1 MTKPLTVS
9 NRLYKVVQV
18 THPDGQYFYGLT
30 TDIQVYKNNLIR
42 DYSAYKKS
50 NGRPNN
56 HASFNA
62 LSYYG
67 AYTNVS
73 PKEYDYKVL
82 FYSKDKDLANHFK
95 KCIIT
100 FARMDNDDKCM
111 NIKVGKVD

>member
-9 NRLYKVVQV
+9 NGLYKVVNV
-18 THPDGQYFYGLT
+18 THPDGHYFYGLT
-30 TDIQVYKNNLIR
+30 TDVQTYKNNLIR

-67 AYTNVS
+67 AFTDTS
-73 PKEYDYKVL
+73 PKEFDYKVI
-82 FYSKDKDLANHFK
+82 FYSKDRDIANRFK
-95 KCIIT
+95 KCLIT
-100 FARMDNDDKCM
+100 FARMDNDTNCM

>member
-1 MTKPLTVS
+1 MSKPLTVS
-9 NRLYKVVQV
+9 NGLYTVVKV
-18 THPDGQYFYGLT
+18 THPDGHYFYGLT
-30 TDIQVYKNNLIR
+30 TDMQVYKNNLIR

-67 AYTNVS
+67 AFTGIS
-73 PKEYDYKVL
+73 PKEYDYKAV
-82 FYSKDKDLANHFK
+82 FWSKDRELANHVK
-95 KCIIT
+95 KCSIT
-100 FARMDNDDKCM
+100 FARMDNDANCM